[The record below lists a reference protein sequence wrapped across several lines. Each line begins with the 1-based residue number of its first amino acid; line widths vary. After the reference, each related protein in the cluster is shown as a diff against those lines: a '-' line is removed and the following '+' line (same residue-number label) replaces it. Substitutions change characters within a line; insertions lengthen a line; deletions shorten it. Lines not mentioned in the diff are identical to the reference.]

1 MDSLIST
8 FHIDWQMILAQI
20 INFAVV
26 FFVLYKF
33 ALKPLKKL
41 MDERSATIS
50 GGLDNAKKQEEL
62 LKAQQEQY
70 DQTLAQARAEAQTIM
85 KEVKKDAEEK
95 RAQIMEAAQKDSA
108 AIFENG
114 KKQLA
119 DEKSKMLDEAK
130 KELVT
135 LIVNA
140 TEKVIGENM
149 NEKIEAKLVED
160 SIKEVQK

>member
-8 FHIDWQMILAQI
+8 FHIDWHIIIAQLV
-20 INFAVV
+20 NFAVV
-26 FFVLYKF
+26 FAVLYYF

-62 LKAQQEQY
+62 LKAQQTEY
-70 DQTLAQARAEAQTIM
+70 DAVLAKARVEAQNIM
-85 KEVKKDAEEK
+85 KDVKKDAEQK
-95 RAQIMEAAQKDSA
+95 RAQILAMAQDESK

-114 KKQLA
+114 KKQLG
-119 DEKSKMLDEAK
+119 DEKMKMLDDAK

-135 LIVNA
+135 LVVSA
-140 TEKVIGENM
+140 TSKVLGEYVG
-149 NEKIEAKLVED
+149 EKIEAKLVED
-160 SIKEVQK
+160 SIKKI

>member
-1 MDSLIST
+1 
-8 FHIDWQMILAQI
+8 MILAQI

-70 DQTLAQARAEAQTIM
+70 DQTLAQARADAQAIM

-95 RAQIMEAAQKDSA
+95 RAQILATAGDESK
-108 AIFENG
+108 AIFESG

-119 DEKSKMLDEAK
+119 DEKAKMLDEAK

-135 LIVNA
+135 LIVSA

-149 NEKIEAKLVED
+149 SEKIEAKLVED

>member
-1 MDSLIST
+1 
-8 FHIDWQMILAQI
+8 MILAQI

-95 RAQIMEAAQKDSA
+95 RAQILATAGDESK
-108 AIFENG
+108 AIFESG

-119 DEKSKMLDEAK
+119 DEKAKMLDEAK

-135 LIVNA
+135 LIVSS

-149 NEKIEAKLVED
+149 SEKIEAKLVED

>member
-8 FHIDWQMILAQI
+8 FHIDWHMIIAQVI
-20 INFAVV
+20 DFAVV

-41 MDERSATIS
+41 MDERAATIT

-70 DQTLAQARAEAQTIM
+70 DQTLAQARADAQTLM

-114 KKQLA
+114 KKQLES
-119 DEKSKMLDEAK
+119 EKAKMLDEAK

-140 TEKVIGENM
+140 TEKVLGENIG
-149 NEKIEAKLVED
+149 EKIEAKLVED
-160 SIKEVQK
+160 SIKEIQK

>member
-114 KKQLA
+114 KKQLS

>member
-1 MDSLIST
+1 MDSIIST
-8 FHIDWQMILAQI
+8 FHIDWHLIVAQV

-26 FFVLYKF
+26 FGVLYYF

-70 DQTLAQARAEAQTIM
+70 DTTLAKARAEAQGIM
-85 KEVKKDAEEK
+85 KDVKKDAEVK
-95 RAQIMEAAQKDSA
+95 RAQILATAQDESKV
-108 AIFENG
+108 IFENG

-119 DEKSKMLDEAK
+119 DEKAKMLDEAK

-135 LIVNA
+135 LVVSA
-140 TEKVIGENM
+140 TQKVLGENVG
-149 NEKIEAKLVED
+149 EKIEAKLVED
-160 SIKEVQK
+160 SIKKI

>member
-8 FHIDWQMILAQI
+8 FHIDWHMIIAQVI
-20 INFAVV
+20 DFAVV

-33 ALKPLKKL
+33 ALKPLTKL
-41 MDERSATIS
+41 MDERAATIT

-70 DQTLAQARAEAQTIM
+70 DQTLAQARADAQTLM

-114 KKQLA
+114 KKQLES
-119 DEKSKMLDEAK
+119 EKAKMLDEAK

-140 TEKVIGENM
+140 TEKVLGENIG
-149 NEKIEAKLVED
+149 EKIEAKLVED
-160 SIKEVQK
+160 SIKEIQK

>member
-95 RAQIMEAAQKDSA
+95 RAQILATAGDESK
-108 AIFENG
+108 AIFESG

-119 DEKSKMLDEAK
+119 DEKAKMLDEAK

-135 LIVNA
+135 LIVSA

>member
-1 MDSLIST
+1 
-8 FHIDWQMILAQI
+8 MILAQI

-70 DQTLAQARAEAQTIM
+70 DQTLAQARADAQAIM

-95 RAQIMEAAQKDSA
+95 RAQILATAGDESK
-108 AIFENG
+108 AIFESG

-119 DEKSKMLDEAK
+119 DEKAKMLDEAK

-135 LIVNA
+135 LIVSS

-149 NEKIEAKLVED
+149 SEKIEAKLVED

>member
-8 FHIDWQMILAQI
+8 FHIDWHIIIAQLV
-20 INFAVV
+20 NFAVV
-26 FFVLYKF
+26 FAVLYYF

-62 LKAQQEQY
+62 LKAQQTEY
-70 DQTLAQARAEAQTIM
+70 DAVLAKARVEAQNIM
-85 KEVKKDAEEK
+85 KDVKKDAEQK
-95 RAQIMEAAQKDSA
+95 RAQILAMAQDESK

-114 KKQLA
+114 KKQLG
-119 DEKSKMLDEAK
+119 DEKMKMLDDAK

-135 LIVNA
+135 LVVSA
-140 TEKVIGENM
+140 TSKVLGENVG
-149 NEKIEAKLVED
+149 EKIEAKLVED
-160 SIKEVQK
+160 SIKKI

>member
-8 FHIDWQMILAQI
+8 FHIDWHIIIAQLV
-20 INFAVV
+20 NFAVV
-26 FFVLYKF
+26 FAVLYYF

-62 LKAQQEQY
+62 LKAQQTEY
-70 DQTLAQARAEAQTIM
+70 DAVLAKARVEAQYIM
-85 KEVKKDAEEK
+85 KDVKKDAEQK
-95 RAQIMEAAQKDSA
+95 RAQILATAQDESK

-114 KKQLA
+114 KKQLG
-119 DEKSKMLDEAK
+119 DEKMKMLDDAK

-135 LIVNA
+135 LVVSA
-140 TEKVIGENM
+140 TSKVLGENVG
-149 NEKIEAKLVED
+149 EKIEAKLVED
-160 SIKEVQK
+160 SIKKI

>member
-8 FHIDWQMILAQI
+8 FHIDWHIIIAQLV
-20 INFAVV
+20 NFAVV
-26 FFVLYKF
+26 FAVLYYF

-62 LKAQQEQY
+62 LKAQQTEY
-70 DQTLAQARAEAQTIM
+70 DAVLAKARVEAQNIM
-85 KEVKKDAEEK
+85 KDVKKDAEQK
-95 RAQIMEAAQKDSA
+95 RAQILATAQDESK

-114 KKQLA
+114 KKQLG
-119 DEKSKMLDEAK
+119 DEKMKMLDDAK

-135 LIVNA
+135 LVVSA
-140 TEKVIGENM
+140 TSKVLGENVG
-149 NEKIEAKLVED
+149 EKIEAKLVED
-160 SIKEVQK
+160 SIKKI